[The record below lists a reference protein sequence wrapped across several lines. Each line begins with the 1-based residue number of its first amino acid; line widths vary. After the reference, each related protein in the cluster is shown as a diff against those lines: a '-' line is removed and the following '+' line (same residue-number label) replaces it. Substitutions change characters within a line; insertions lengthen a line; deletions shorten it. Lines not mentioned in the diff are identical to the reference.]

1 MPNAVFVRHSVLFLP
16 HRCPPPALT
25 CRCCSTS
32 SSSIAIAVRGSRRK
46 PPQSSSP
53 IRCLRHLSSLSLV
66 TVVSRWWPPSFQFI
80 VRRCRRRHCFL
91 SAVEIIAI
99 YCPPLP
105 RLLSPAP
112 LLVSCR
118 ASSPPPSPASTLTSG
133 EIGQQR
139 MGGSMR

>member
-1 MPNAVFVRHSVLFLP
+1 MPNAVFVCHPVLFLP

-80 VRRCRRRHCFL
+80 VRCRSRRHRFL
-91 SAVEIIAI
+91 SAVDITAI
-99 YCPPLP
+99 YCPPSP
-105 RLLSPAP
+105 HLLSLAP
-112 LLVSCR
+112 SLISCR
-118 ASSPPPSPASTLTSG
+118 ASSPPRSPASTLTSG

-139 MGGSMR
+139 MGGSVR

>member
-80 VRRCRRRHCFL
+80 VRRCRRRRCR
-91 SAVEIIAI
+91 
-99 YCPPLP
+99 CR
-105 RLLSPAP
+105 RLLSVVDIITIYCQP
-112 LLVSCR
+112 LPCLLSYL
-118 ASSPPPSPASTLTSG
+118 SFYSPSFLLFTYCCC
-133 EIGQQR
+133 
-139 MGGSMR
+139 